1 MVLHMVKSRKKQTC
15 HDCGAE
21 AIDECMGYTKG
32 KRMGMTIYHPA
43 FRQHIPAYPTQLP
56 CRICLRNKETVGWY
70 DMFSENW
77 TFTMLGEGK
86 VEPLIEDPTKPE
98 LRMLDIVA
106 RVTVKE
112 CCKQ

>member
-1 MVLHMVKSRKKQTC
+1 MVKSRKKLNC

-21 AIDECMGYTKG
+21 AIDECE
-32 KRMGMTIYHPA
+32 TIKA
-43 FRQHIPAYPTQLP
+43 HIPAYPTLLP
-56 CRICLRNKETVGWY
+56 CRICLRNPESVGWY

-77 TFTMLGEGK
+77 TFIMLGGGK
-86 VEPLIEDPTKPE
+86 VEPLMEDPTNREK
-98 LRMLDIVA
+98 RMLDIVE